1 MLNNL
6 KLVRRSALQKASRF
20 NNIRLEKNER
30 ISEFEKKFIQLFKSK
45 LRSEHFTCYP
55 ELYNFYESLSKY
67 HNLKANSF
75 FATAGIDAGIKN
87 CIEIFG
93 NKKIIIL
100 KPSFAMI
107 NLYCK
112 IYRKKTISIGYNQNL
127 ELNKKKIY
135 KSLDKKTSLVI
146 ISNPNSPTGTYI
158 KIKEIEQILKKA
170 KKFKIK
176 VLLDEAY
183 FGFSK
188 KSAIS
193 LIKKYN
199 NLIIL
204 RTFSKAY
211 GLAGLRVGYAI
222 SNTTNIKQL
231 NNTKPMY
238 EINSLGILAATILLQ
253 DKKIKTNYINETKLG
268 KNYLLNFFNEKKIE
282 YLDSDTN
289 FILFKIKKNKKKY
302 FFEFKRKKIHII
314 ENINIKNYNNFSR
327 ITIGPKNI
335 LKKFVNILSKY

>member
-1 MLNNL
+1 
-6 KLVRRSALQKASRF
+6 
-20 NNIRLEKNER
+20 
-30 ISEFEKKFIQLFKSK
+30 
-45 LRSEHFTCYP
+45 
-55 ELYNFYESLSKY
+55 
-67 HNLKANSF
+67 
-75 FATAGIDAGIKN
+75 
-87 CIEIFG
+87 
-93 NKKIIIL
+93 
-100 KPSFAMI
+100 MI

-302 FFEFKRKKIHII
+302 FF
-314 ENINIKNYNNFSR
+314 
-327 ITIGPKNI
+327 
-335 LKKFVNILSKY
+335 